1 MSQDSFGDFHYR
13 DAKLFCGDVCVEDI
27 ARQFGTPVYIY
38 SAAHFRDQYHSFANA
53 FKKIKHRIFYAV
65 KSNGN
70 LSVIREFK
78 QLGAGMD
85 VNSEGEMLRAIKAGV
100 KGSDMILTGVGK
112 TAAEIKAGL
121 EQGVIMIKAESKDE
135 IALINRIA
143 GELGITAP
151 VAIRVNPDVNPR
163 THPYISTGLSENK
176 FGISKP
182 LALNIYKNYQEF
194 PNVRFTGIDMHIGSQ
209 ITTTA
214 PFKEAVEKL
223 ADVYFEVQR
232 SGLTL
237 EHFDIGGGI
246 GIRYEDETPFTPR
259 ELASVIMPTLKKLD
273 CDVFFEPGRYLTG
286 NGGIL
291 VVKVLY
297 IKEAE
302 DKHFIVTDGAMNDLL
317 RPSIYDAYHHVQ
329 PLTLRDEPEVVTDV
343 VGPVCESGDFFTRKR
358 ALQTPQH
365 DELLAVMSAGAYGM
379 VMSSNY
385 NARRRVPEVM
395 VDGNSFRL
403 VRGRE
408 TYEHLFYDEED
419 LLNVKKTDT

>member
-1 MSQDSFGDFHYR
+1 MNSDSYGDFHYR
-13 DAKLFCGDVCVEDI
+13 GNKLFCGDVCVADI
-27 ARQFGTPVYIY
+27 AGKFGTPVYIY
-38 SAAHFRDQYHSFANA
+38 SAGHFREQYNAFTRA
-53 FKKIKHRIFYAV
+53 FKKIPHRVFYAV
-65 KSNGN
+65 KSNAN
-70 LSVIREFK
+70 LSVIREFHK
-78 QLGAGMD
+78 LGAGMD
-85 VNSEGEMLRAIKAGV
+85 VNSEGEMLRAMKAGV
-100 KGSDMILTGVGK
+100 KGGDMILTGVGK

-121 EQGVIMIKAESKDE
+121 EQGVTMIKAESKDE

-143 GELGITAP
+143 GQMGLTAP
-151 VAIRVNPDVNPR
+151 VAIRVNPDVNPQ

-182 LALNIYKNYQEF
+182 LALNIYKNPQEF

-223 ADVYFEVQR
+223 AEVYFEVKR
-232 SGLTL
+232 SGLRL

-246 GIRYEDETPFTPR
+246 GIRYEDETPFTPQ
-259 ELASVIMPTLKKLD
+259 ELAAVITPALKELD
-273 CDVFFEPGRYLTG
+273 CEIFFEPGRYLTG

-358 ALQTPQH
+358 ALQTPEH

-395 VDGNSFRL
+395 VDGKKFRL
-403 VRGRE
+403 IRSRE
-408 TYEHLFYDEED
+408 TYDHLLYDEAD
-419 LLNVKKTDT
+419 LLNGNNI

>member
-1 MSQDSFGDFHYR
+1 MNSDSYGDFHYR
-13 DAKLFCGDVCVEDI
+13 GNKLFCGNVCVADI
-27 ARQFGTPVYIY
+27 AGKFGTPVYIY
-38 SAAHFRDQYHSFANA
+38 SAAHFREQYNAFTRA
-53 FKKIKHRIFYAV
+53 FKKIQHRVFYAV
-65 KSNGN
+65 KSNAN
-70 LSVIREFK
+70 LSVIREFHK
-78 QLGAGMD
+78 LGAGMD
-85 VNSEGEMLRAIKAGV
+85 VNSEGEMLRAMKAGV
-100 KGSDMILTGVGK
+100 KGGDMILTGVGK

-121 EQGVIMIKAESKDE
+121 EQGVTMIKAESKDE

-143 GELGITAP
+143 GQMGLSAP
-151 VAIRVNPDVNPR
+151 VAIRVNPDVNPQ

-182 LALNIYKNYQEF
+182 LALNIYKNPQEF

-223 ADVYFEVQR
+223 AEVYFEVKR
-232 SGLTL
+232 SGLRL

-246 GIRYEDETPFTPR
+246 GIRYEDETPFTPQ
-259 ELASVIMPTLKKLD
+259 ELAAVITPALKELD
-273 CDVFFEPGRYLTG
+273 CEIFFEPGRYLTG

-358 ALQTPQH
+358 PLQTPEH

-395 VDGNSFRL
+395 VDGKNFRL
-403 VRGRE
+403 IRSRE
-408 TYEHLFYDEED
+408 TYDHLLYDEAD
-419 LLNVKKTDT
+419 LLNGNNI

>member
-1 MSQDSFGDFHYR
+1 MSQESFGDFHYR
-13 DAKLFCGDVCVEDI
+13 GQKLFCGDVCVEDI
-27 ARQFGTPVYIY
+27 ANRYGTPVYIY
-38 SAAHFRDQYHSFANA
+38 SAAHFRDQYTSFARA
-53 FKKIKHRIFYAV
+53 FKDVRHRIFYAV
-65 KSNGN
+65 KSNAN
-70 LSVIREFK
+70 LSVIREFHK
-78 QLGAGMD
+78 LGAGMD
-85 VNSEGEMLRAIKAGV
+85 VNSEGEMLRAMKAGV
-100 KGSDMILTGVGK
+100 KGSEMILTGVGK
-112 TAAEIKAGL
+112 TAAEIRAGL

-143 GELGITAP
+143 GEMGITAP
-151 VAIRVNPDVNPR
+151 VAVRVNPDVNPQ

-182 LALNIYKNYQEF
+182 LALSIYKNPAEF
-194 PNVRFTGIDMHIGSQ
+194 PHVRFTGIDMHIGSQ

-223 ADVYFEVQR
+223 AEVYFEVKR
-232 SGLTL
+232 SGLHL

-246 GIRYEDETPFTPR
+246 GIRYEDETPFTPD
-259 ELASVIMPTLKKLD
+259 ELASVICPALKELD
-273 CDVFFEPGRYLTG
+273 CDIFFEPGRYLTG

-297 IKEAE
+297 IKEAD

-329 PLTLRDEPEVVTDV
+329 PLILREDIPEVVTDV
-343 VGPVCESGDFFTRKR
+343 VGPVCESGDFFTRRR
-358 ALQTPQH
+358 ALQSPEH
-365 DELLAVMSAGAYGM
+365 EELLAVMSAGAYGM

-395 VDGNSFRL
+395 VEGDTFRL
-403 VRGRE
+403 IRSRE
-408 TYEHLFYDEED
+408 TYDHLLYDEAE
-419 LLNVKKTDT
+419 LLEKSNP

>member
-1 MSQDSFGDFHYR
+1 MNSDSYGDFHYR
-13 DAKLFCGDVCVEDI
+13 GNKLFCGDVCVADI
-27 ARQFGTPVYIY
+27 AGKFGTPVYIY
-38 SAAHFRDQYHSFANA
+38 SAGHFREQYNAFTRA
-53 FKKIKHRIFYAV
+53 FKKIPHRVFYAV
-65 KSNGN
+65 KSNAN
-70 LSVIREFK
+70 LSVIREFHK
-78 QLGAGMD
+78 LGAGMD
-85 VNSEGEMLRAIKAGV
+85 VNSEGEMLRAMKAGV
-100 KGSDMILTGVGK
+100 KGGDMILTGVGK

-121 EQGVIMIKAESKDE
+121 EQGVTMIKAESKDE

-143 GELGITAP
+143 GQMGLSAP
-151 VAIRVNPDVNPR
+151 VAIRVNPDVNPQ

-182 LALNIYKNYQEF
+182 LALNIYKNPQEF

-223 ADVYFEVQR
+223 AEVYFEVKR
-232 SGLTL
+232 SGLRL

-246 GIRYEDETPFTPR
+246 GIRYEDETPFTPQ
-259 ELASVIMPTLKKLD
+259 ELAAVITPALKELD
-273 CDVFFEPGRYLTG
+273 CEIFFEPGRYLTG

-358 ALQTPQH
+358 PLQTPEH

-395 VDGNSFRL
+395 VDGKNFRL
-403 VRGRE
+403 IRSRE
-408 TYEHLFYDEED
+408 TYDHLLYDEAD
-419 LLNVKKTDT
+419 LLNGNNI

>member
-1 MSQDSFGDFHYR
+1 MTPDSYGDFHYR
-13 DAKLFCGDVCVEDI
+13 GKKLFCGDVCIEDI
-27 ARQFGTPVYIY
+27 AHQFGTPVYIY
-38 SAAHFRDQYHSFANA
+38 SAGHFRDQYSAFTKA
-53 FKKIKHRIFYAV
+53 FKKIPHRIFYAV
-65 KSNGN
+65 KSNAN
-70 LSVIREFK
+70 LSVIREFH

-85 VNSEGEMLRAIKAGV
+85 VNSEGEMLRAMKAGV
-100 KGSDMILTGVGK
+100 KGNEMILTGVGK
-112 TAAEIKAGL
+112 SAAEIRAGL
-121 EQGVIMIKAESKDE
+121 EQGVTMIKAESKDE
-135 IALINRIA
+135 LALIDRIA
-143 GELGITAP
+143 GEMGLTAP

-194 PNVRFTGIDMHIGSQ
+194 PNIRFTGIDMHIGSQ
-209 ITTTA
+209 ITATA
-214 PFKEAVEKL
+214 PFKEAVDKL
-223 ADVYFEVQR
+223 AEVYFEVKR
-232 SGLTL
+232 GGLHL

-246 GIRYEDETPFTPR
+246 GIRYEDETPFTPDG
-259 ELASVIMPTLKKLD
+259 LASVISPTLKELD
-273 CDVFFEPGRYLTG
+273 CDIFFEPGRYLTG

-329 PLTLRDEPEVVTDV
+329 PLTLRDQPEVVTDV

-358 ALQTPQH
+358 ALQTPEH
-365 DELLAVMSAGAYGM
+365 NELLAVMSAGAYGM

-395 VDGNSFRL
+395 VDGNKFRL
-403 VRGRE
+403 IRSRE
-408 TYEHLFYDEED
+408 TYDHLLYDEAD
-419 LLNVKKTDT
+419 LLNGNSI